1 LALNVNDLKDAL
13 KQVFQ
18 DGMSATDSD
27 TVAEAMAQA
36 IHDYVA
42 QASVNGVQVTV
53 VNNANVQIGT
63 GTQTVPVNV
72 S

>member
-1 LALNVNDLKDAL
+1 MALNVNDLKDAL

-27 TVAEAMAQA
+27 TVAEALAQA
-36 IHDYVA
+36 IHDYVV
-42 QASVNGVQVTV
+42 QGSVNGVQVTV
-53 VNNANVQIGT
+53 VNDANVQIGT